1 VQLVIGRIG
10 RAHGTRG
17 DVTVEVRTDDVEYR
31 FAPGAELMTDPP
43 EAGPLRVESHR
54 WHQGRLL
61 LKFAD
66 VADRDR
72 AEALRG
78 VYLVVDSAT
87 SRPLAEADDFW
98 VHELTGLVVM
108 NKKGQRLGTVE
119 DVVSTAGTDLLV
131 VRRDDGNEL
140 LIPFVSQF
148 VPDVDLDARRVVVDP
163 PEGLLDL

>member
-1 VQLVIGRIG
+1 
-10 RAHGTRG
+10 
-17 DVTVEVRTDDVEYR
+17 
-31 FAPGAELMTDPP
+31 
-43 EAGPLRVESHR
+43 
-54 WHQGRLL
+54 
-61 LKFAD
+61 
-66 VADRDR
+66 
-72 AEALRG
+72 
-78 VYLVVDSAT
+78 
-87 SRPLAEADDFW
+87 
-98 VHELTGLVVM
+98 M